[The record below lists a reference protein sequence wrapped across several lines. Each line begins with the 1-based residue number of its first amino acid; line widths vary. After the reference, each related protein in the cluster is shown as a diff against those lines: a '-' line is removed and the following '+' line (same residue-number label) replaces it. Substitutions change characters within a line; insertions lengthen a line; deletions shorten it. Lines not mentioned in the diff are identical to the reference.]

1 MGETFAFIKKQRN
14 AQQATFI
21 IHFYQDVTHTSD
33 TIEATHTVQD
43 NRMQHIAREPE
54 KPAFFRWAIS
64 KGEGRP
70 HASDTWEVKLKR
82 GKKVKVWKD
91 QGNDW
96 YIIETEKGEK
106 GYAHGSWL
114 AFYGNRALKD
124 PGRTYAQ
131 FQADM
136 RTLLVP
142 NQLRTFPSLRE
153 YMLDCTNAACEQR
166 KSTSQLGICVHDL
179 QTLLEGSGRY
189 CYEWLKEERIVWHP
203 DKFARYCHTDHK
215 EELKTYA
222 QEMFVLYG
230 VLMDMCRRQ
239 ERK

>member
-1 MGETFAFIKKQRN
+1 VGETFAFIKKQRN

-21 IHFYQDVTHTSD
+21 IHIYQDITHTSD
-33 TIEATHTVQD
+33 TIEAACTVQD
-43 NRMQHIAREPE
+43 NRMQHIPREPE
-54 KPAFFRWAIS
+54 KPESFRWAVS
-64 KGEGRP
+64 KQEGRP
-70 HASDTWEVKLKR
+70 HASDSWELKLKK
-82 GKKVKVWKD
+82 GQKVKVWKD
-91 QGNDW
+91 KGNDW
-96 YIIETEKGEK
+96 YIVETERGAK

-114 AFYGNRALKD
+114 AFYGNRALRD
-124 PGRTYAQ
+124 PGGTYAQ

-136 RTLLVP
+136 RALLIP
-142 NQLRTFPSLRE
+142 SQLRVFPSLRE
-153 YMLDCTNAACEQR
+153 YMLDCTNAACEQL